1 MLGRQSP
8 NGRVC
13 NDCLDLVERFDA
25 TEAQQKEQVLVL
37 KSTEVRRNPRI
48 PLRRDCCVVCN
59 VSTAAVKQEG
69 KRVKEILLGPW
80 NFVGPEQTVQKKS
93 NSLLYFGGIS
103 ALHVEIFGT
112 FI

>member
-1 MLGRQSP
+1 MIKPVHFDAGDVTSATSTRICFRVFNAQSP

-37 KSTEVRRNPRI
+37 KATEVRRNPRV

-59 VSTAAVKQEG
+59 VSTAAIKQEG
-69 KRVKEILLGPW
+69 
-80 NFVGPEQTVQKKS
+80 EQTIDLVRP
-93 NSLLYFGGIS
+93 
-103 ALHVEIFGT
+103 
-112 FI
+112 